1 MQTIPEQ
8 ISSATRAP
16 IEAQLELFGSIAM
29 AAVENTGRLALLQ
42 LDASRA
48 AVDQACAAWRQMLG
62 GGTRNATAPAPQ
74 PGPDVASSPNTAHA
88 DQPSML
94 QQVGATARGHD
105 NSDVGEDRTPA
116 PEPVAHPHAA
126 EPPAHR
132 TPIAEAA
139 AQIVTDAH
147 PGAPIA
153 AAAPAATDAPVAL
166 PKVKPIEAAPPPS
179 SHSQGFNQRKGVP
192 RK

>member
-42 LDASRA
+42 IDASRTAVEQACEAWRHLLAGAQNLA
-48 AVDQACAAWRQMLG
+48 APTPRCAAEEAGRPDIAQPDQSPPTLREIGAASRPDDQAGAGRDQ
-62 GGTRNATAPAPQ
+62 APVPEL
-74 PGPDVASSPNTAHA
+74 VA
-88 DQPSML
+88 D
-94 QQVGATARGHD
+94 
-105 NSDVGEDRTPA
+105 
-116 PEPVAHPHAA
+116 PHAA
-126 EPPAHR
+126 EPPVHR

-139 AQIVTDAH
+139 AQVVPDARPGVPIV
-147 PGAPIA
+147 
-153 AAAPAATDAPVAL
+153 AAPAPADNPVTL
-166 PKVKPIEAAPPPS
+166 PKLKPVEAAPPPS
-179 SHSQGFNQRKGVP
+179 HSQGIGQRKGVP